1 MRTWIKLTVL
11 ILGIVTITG
20 VAATIRNVRKVE
32 KANEA
37 TRAPAKEVSD
47 TAATASKPSTI
58 AAQPDDH
65 VLRLVKSTDSDFDAM
80 LDSEY
85 PDLRTTPGFD
95 QVRSKVVIV
104 QNQSPHAIHAFVM
117 KWTVQEAGGSP
128 QVIFTPYMKTP
139 TPDHVLTGGRVL
151 GANEITVL
159 SPWFALSK
167 SQFRGGQGKNRSAHA
182 SASFLNANGRGAAK
196 DNTLVNSSVDSVV
209 FGDRRIVGADEA
221 KMLDHFEC
229 ERNGQHD
236 EGVSI
241 MRAIK
246 DGATDQQINDKL
258 NAHIQKGRS
267 TSGGT
272 DRESL
277 YFSARGSE
285 AQMLLQVFKQGGKA
299 RLEKTANKVINF
311 RQTRLVP

>member
-1 MRTWIKLTVL
+1 MKTWIKLTVL
-11 ILGIVTITG
+11 ILGIVTISG

-32 KANEA
+32 RASEA
-37 TRAPAKEVSD
+37 ARVPAKEASG
-47 TAATASKPSTI
+47 TAAPASRPSTT
-58 AAQPDDH
+58 AAEPDDH
-65 VLRLVKSTDSDFDAM
+65 ILRLVKSTDSDFDSL

-104 QNQSPHAIHAFVM
+104 QNQSLHAVHAFVM

-151 GANEITVL
+151 GGNEITVL

-182 SASFLNANGRGAAK
+182 FLNANARGAAK
-196 DNTLVNSSVDSVV
+196 DNTLVNSSIDSVV

-241 MRAIK
+241 VRAIK

-267 TSGGT
+267 MSGGT

-285 AQMLLQVFKQGGKA
+285 AQMLLQVFKQGGKDK
-299 RLEKTANKVINF
+299 LEKTANKVMNF